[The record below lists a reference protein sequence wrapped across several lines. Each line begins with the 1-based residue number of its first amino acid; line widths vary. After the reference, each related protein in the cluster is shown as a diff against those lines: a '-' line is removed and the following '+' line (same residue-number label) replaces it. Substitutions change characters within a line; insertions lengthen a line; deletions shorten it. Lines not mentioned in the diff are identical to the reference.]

1 MTRPRLILL
10 LLAIL
15 ALLAGLGLWLG
26 QRSGSGLPLAAP
38 PRGGDFTL
46 LSAQGPVST
55 QAFRG
60 KVVVVYFGYT
70 YCPDICPTSLATLGA
85 ALGQLS
91 PAELAQVQPL
101 FVSVDPQRDTPARLK
116 EYAAF
121 FHPKLIGLTG
131 SPQTLAA
138 AAKAYGASYSFQ
150 PPDARGNY
158 VVDHSAFTYLVDT
171 QGHLADTLPHGASP
185 EDTAAAIR
193 RLLPH

>member
-1 MTRPRLILL
+1 MTRPRLILH
-10 LLAIL
+10 LLAML

-55 QAFRG
+55 QAYRG

-85 ALGQLS
+85 ALGQLR
-91 PAELAQVQPL
+91 PAEQAQVQPL

>member
-10 LLAIL
+10 LLAML

-26 QRSGSGLPLAAP
+26 HRSGSGLPLAAP

-85 ALGQLS
+85 TLGQLS

-158 VVDHSAFTYLVDT
+158 VVDHSAFTYLVDP